1 MANGQVRTGV
11 TVLRVSVAS
20 VFVVHGL
27 TRTILGTVD
36 DFGGF
41 LAASGLP
48 AGMAIAWV
56 ITIVEMFGGSLL
68 AMGLGVRPLLL
79 WFGLQIAAGILTV
92 HGKVG
97 WFVVG
102 AGRNGAEYSVLILAC
117 LIVVALTDSI
127 AYRAWPR
134 ANAR

>member
-1 MANGQVRTGV
+1 MANGQARVGV
-11 TVLRVSVAS
+11 TLLRASVAS

-36 DFGGF
+36 DFGAF
-41 LAASGLP
+41 LETSGLP
-48 AGMAIAWV
+48 TGVVIAWV
-56 ITIVEMFGGSLL
+56 ITIVEMLGGTLL
-68 AMGLGVRPLLL
+68 AIGLGVRPLVL
-79 WFGLQIAAGILTV
+79 WFGLQIAAGILMV

-102 AGRNGAEYSVLILAC
+102 AGRNGAEYSALILAC

-127 AYRAWPR
+127 AYRARPQADPR
-134 ANAR
+134 

>member
-1 MANGQVRTGV
+1 MANGQARTGA
-11 TVLRVSVAS
+11 TVLRAAVAS

-36 DFGGF
+36 DFGAF
-41 LAASGLP
+41 LAASGVP
-48 AGMAIAWV
+48 GGVVIAW
-56 ITIVEMFGGSLL
+56 IISIVEVFGGSLL
-68 AMGLGVRPLLL
+68 VLGLSVRPLAL
-79 WFGLQIAAGILTV
+79 WFGLQIAAGIFMV

-102 AGRNGAEYSVLILAC
+102 GGRNGAEYSVLILAC
-117 LIVVALTDSI
+117 LTVVALTDSI